1 MKKITLAI
9 VIILLTVQPL
19 LAVRVKDL
27 VEIQGVRENKLSGY
41 GLVVGLNGT
50 GDKAGTGNEYTIY
63 SVTNMLRNMGIKVNA
78 NDLKMKNVAAV
89 IVTSSL
95 PPFA

>member
-1 MKKITLAI
+1 MKKITFAI
-9 VIILLTVQPL
+9 IIILFIAQPL

-50 GDKAGTGNEYTIY
+50 GDKAGTGNEYTIK
-63 SVTNMLRNMGIKVNA
+63 SVANMLRNMGIQVNA
-78 NDLKMKNVAAV
+78 ADLNLIRMWSD
-89 IVTSSL
+89 I
-95 PPFA
+95 